1 MPYFSPDALGFIPDQ
16 WKDDGTYSD
25 DTWPQD
31 AVLLTEEE
39 SSSFWKQ
46 SPPAGKILGAIDGRP
61 AWIDLPPPE
70 PLTAEEL
77 TLAAG
82 VKRDELLR
90 LAAIRIA
97 PLQDAVDLD
106 DATEDESALLKGW
119 KRYRV
124 ALNRLTE
131 QPEYPTS
138 IDWPAPPA

>member
-1 MPYFSPDALGFIPDQ
+1 MYYSATLNGFIPDG
-16 WKDDGTYSD
+16 WKDDGTYSVKD
-25 DTWPQD
+25 WPAD
-31 AVLLTEEE
+31 AVLLDEDEAETYQG
-39 SSSFWKQ
+39 KN
-46 SPPAGKILGAIDGRP
+46 PPQGKALGAVNGRP
-61 AWIDLPPPE
+61 AWVDLPPPE

-106 DATEDESALLKGW
+106 DATEEESALLKDW

-124 ALNRLTE
+124 ALNRIQDQQGYPEDISWPE
-131 QPEYPTS
+131 QL
-138 IDWPAPPA
+138 A